1 MMPGPLTVLVCKA
14 EATVAAGRS
23 ISDCSIDFLKRR
35 QSVATYSVGASSL
48 VRFTFNLHLFLD
60 VCAV

>member
-1 MMPGPLTVLVCKA
+1 MMLGPLTALVCKA

-23 ISDCSIDFLKRR
+23 ISDCSIDFLKCQ
-35 QSVATYSVGASSL
+35 QSAATYFVGAASL

-60 VCAV
+60 VCEV